1 MSLLPNTALQLAFG
15 RQPLIAADH
24 QWPLAT
30 DHASP
35 LTPDFHAPI
44 MRRS

>member
-1 MSLLPNTALQLAFG
+1 MSLLPNMALQPAFG
-15 RQPLIAADH
+15 RQPIIAADH

-30 DHASP
+30 DHVSP

-44 MRRS
+44 MRCS